1 MGTKDIKTHS
11 LTTKSSQA
19 KQERPSLDKKGASVW
34 DEVRSRGRW
43 AHLDGSKDGHN

>member
-1 MGTKDIKTHS
+1 MASEPEIVAY
-11 LTTKSSQA
+11 QA